1 MIWKISNDRVQSPIV
16 KSSIMWNR
24 IKSSLLVLFLLFAL
38 FFGTMMIQQNAILRL
53 DKSQH
58 YTIMNLYHFYCAILC
73 NLQARFLLENVV
85 VCHVIYISKKKISQ
99 N

>member
-58 YTIMNLYHFYCAILC
+58 YTMILYNVCCTILFD
-73 NLQARFLLENVV
+73 L
-85 VCHVIYISKKKISQ
+85 
-99 N
+99 